1 MVCNTLREAA
11 VMLAEQMAT
20 KRGQSIS
27 VNVMPEVIGEGS
39 VLREI
44 CEADPRLILC
54 IKTLQFQVENYGMWA
69 NLILHVEYTDSLS
82 SSVVRVE
89 SISDLR
95 AAATYAASL
104 HRRELLIVYPVHL
117 YEQIQKEKSSLLE
130 SYQLLNCYVSGL
142 FSETKR
148 VEECRYMAQVIHF
161 QYACSY
167 REWVNRKEKITEKI
181 NEIVHQVKLGGI
193 EDWRKAYAV
202 VQYCV
207 NNWHYGRI
215 EGSPKLEYTAYSAI
229 VNNTAVCMGISLAV
243 CLIFK
248 ELGIPCRYVRG
259 TRNGEG
265 HAWNMVFLR
274 GGWFYIDVTDA
285 ICRKDPLYHW
295 GMVHLLDRI
304 ICESNSEVLSC
315 NCTPEF
321 MRKMTCRKCC

>member
-11 VMLAEQMAT
+11 VVLAENMAT
-20 KRGQSIS
+20 KRDRSIS
-27 VNVMPEVIGEGS
+27 VNVMPEIIREGS
-39 VLREI
+39 VLHEI

-54 IKTLQFQVENYGMWA
+54 VKTLQLQVEDYGMWA
-69 NLILHVEYTDSLS
+69 KWILHVEYTDILP
-82 SSVVRVE
+82 SSVVRIE
-89 SISDLR
+89 SISELR
-95 AAATYAASL
+95 EAAIYAAGL
-104 HRRELLIVYPVHL
+104 HRRDLLIVYPVHM
-117 YEQIQKEKSSLLE
+117 YEQIQGEKSRLLE

-142 FSETKR
+142 LSETKR
-148 VEECRYMAQVIHF
+148 MEECRYMAQVIHF
-161 QYACSY
+161 QYSCSY
-167 REWVNRKEKITEKI
+167 REWADRKAKTTEKI
-181 NEIVHQVKLGGI
+181 NEIVHQVKLCGV

-202 VQYCV
+202 VRYCV
-207 NNWHYGRI
+207 NNLNYGRV

-295 GMVHLLDRI
+295 GMVHLLDRSI
-304 ICESNSEVLSC
+304 FESGSEVLSC

-321 MRKMTCRKCC
+321 IRKMTCQKYC

>member
-11 VMLAEQMAT
+11 VVLAEQMAT

-39 VLREI
+39 VLCEI

-54 IKTLQFQVENYGMWA
+54 IKTLQFQVEYYGMWA

-117 YEQIQKEKSSLLE
+117 YGQIQEGKSSLLE

-142 FSETKR
+142 SSEIKR

-161 QYACSY
+161 KYACSY
-167 REWVNRKEKITEKI
+167 REWADRKAKVTEKI
-181 NEIVHQVKLGGI
+181 NEIVRQVKLGGI

-215 EGSPKLEYTAYSAI
+215 DGSPKLEFTAYSAI

-259 TRNGEG
+259 IRNGEG

-274 GGWFYIDVTDA
+274 GGWFYIDVSDA

-295 GMVHLLDRI
+295 GMVHLLDRT
-304 ICESNSEVLSC
+304 ICERSSEALVC

-321 MRKMTCRKCC
+321 MRKMTCGKYC

>member
-11 VMLAEQMAT
+11 VVLAEQMAT

-89 SISDLR
+89 SISDLL

-117 YEQIQKEKSSLLE
+117 YGQIQKEKSSLLE

-142 FSETKR
+142 SSETKR

-167 REWVNRKEKITEKI
+167 R
-181 NEIVHQVKLGGI
+181 
-193 EDWRKAYAV
+193 
-202 VQYCV
+202 
-207 NNWHYGRI
+207 
-215 EGSPKLEYTAYSAI
+215 
-229 VNNTAVCMGISLAV
+229 
-243 CLIFK
+243 
-248 ELGIPCRYVRG
+248 
-259 TRNGEG
+259 
-265 HAWNMVFLR
+265 
-274 GGWFYIDVTDA
+274 
-285 ICRKDPLYHW
+285 
-295 GMVHLLDRI
+295 
-304 ICESNSEVLSC
+304 
-315 NCTPEF
+315 
-321 MRKMTCRKCC
+321 